1 MALLNTYYY
10 RVLLPHGAIKSGLIR
25 LSVKRD
31 LSVRLRLEA
40 DTEGT
45 VINLWRFPGW
55 LGALADAMLH
65 PFTAKV
71 RSEDLAG
78 FLRDQ
83 GLMMRAGVPALDALS
98 TLVDESKSMGNASMG
113 AVARAMLDDLNAGMG
128 MTDAFN
134 RHPGVF
140 PETVR
145 NLVAI
150 GDQTGT
156 LDRMLAEGAEH
167 VERMMNIQRD
177 IKTALIYPAFVF
189 ASILGVAIFW
199 IYYVVPSMAKLFKQL
214 QAKLP
219 PITQGLVSFADTLSA
234 HLPWFLLLTALLVV
248 GTMVLFQR
256 SERFQLGTYNVLH
269 RLPIART
276 LLVSSGMAHVTEHLS
291 ILVRSGVDLVSSLH
305 ILARAT
311 KNRYYRVRLVQVA
324 HGVSRGDRVSS
335 SMRRIGGFPAMAVR
349 MISVG
354 EESGSLDLQLTHL
367 AGDYRKRLEV
377 LVKSLAELLK
387 PVIILL
393 AGGLFLFLIVALLLP
408 VYDLVRQSA
417 TQSMG
422 GG

>member
-189 ASILGVAIFW
+189 ASILGVGIFW